1 MKVGHVWR
9 VIFSLEGEESLKEM
23 ILELILGVMVEKWH
37 GSQRQSLV
45 PERILHF
52 SNDP

>member
-23 ILELILGVMVEKWH
+23 TLELILGVMVEK
-37 GSQRQSLV
+37 G
-45 PERILHF
+45 I
-52 SNDP
+52 SNRRHWQ